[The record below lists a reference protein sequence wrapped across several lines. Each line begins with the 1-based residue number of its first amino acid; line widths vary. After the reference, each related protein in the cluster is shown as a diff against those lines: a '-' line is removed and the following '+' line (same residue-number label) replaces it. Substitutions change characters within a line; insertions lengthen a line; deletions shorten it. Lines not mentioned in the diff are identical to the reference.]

1 MQDYFAYAEY
11 NNNGHLDQ
19 FYGIFDGHSSTAV
32 SDYLSQTLSLM
43 IFSHPLY
50 SENIQ

>member
-1 MQDYFAYAEY
+1 MDM
-11 NNNGHLDQ
+11 

-32 SDYLSQTLSLM
+32 SDYLSRTLSLM

-50 SENIQ
+50 STNIQQAINYVFQENNQ